1 MDKLIDEFI
10 KWLEE
15 NIGWLS
21 VSEADAVR
29 EQLKKLVEDA
39 RKLKDSDG

>member
-21 VSEADAVR
+21 VNEADAAR

-39 RKLKDSDG
+39 SKLKD

>member
-21 VSEADAVR
+21 VDEADAVR
-29 EQLKKLVEDA
+29 EQLQKLVEDA
-39 RKLKDSDG
+39 RKLKDSDD